1 MRGKPLLIWIAA
13 GAWAA
18 LCLGSMLAATGG
30 RLSMPLDDSYIFFQY
45 ARRLAEG
52 APFSYQSGDGVTAG
66 VTSLLTLFTHG
77 IGYLIG
83 FRGPAMSIFA
93 LLLGAAAFAWAG
105 QSALRLGRRL
115 CPRVAWLPPA
125 LVLTSG
131 PLGWGF
137 MSGMD
142 LPLFVAL
149 ALAFAA
155 DWPEPGERPTRRL
168 FIWGALLG
176 LARPDAVFFILPAI
190 LFGLSYPGRR
200 AGWAIPLAG
209 VVFPFAL
216 QLALTGR
223 PESASMDVK
232 SVLKTPGLS
241 MSDWFAGGLSYLNTT
256 LRGVMA
262 GASVQDA
269 SAIRANDGSGIGFF
283 LVPFA
288 LPLFLLGLL
297 PGSLL
302 ELRARR
308 PGVHALLL
316 AWAVL
321 LVLAVSFTVPRT
333 WHWHRYLIPVY
344 PLVLLGA
351 AVGAERLGRGVESF
365 WRELREGD
373 GARLVGIALVLLS
386 LPGAAYFI
394 VAYGRNC
401 ADIRFQHIE
410 LAQSLGEG
418 TPRTPRL
425 LGLHD
430 AGALA
435 YFGDYRTLDLEG
447 LTSARFRGPARLGA
461 AGVWE
466 ELERM
471 PAGDRPDMLAF
482 YPGWFDPAFLQPHR
496 LIHAQRVFRQSIAA
510 GNPLNVYLADWSL
523 AGSGDL
529 PRAPSVVAELAGA
542 RLVAAVDV
550 ADLSSEKA
558 AGYRFHALDGAYQNL
573 LQRLDSGDGAAVMD
587 GGRVVSGGESFSL
600 RGVAPGRPVVLVMRS
615 SAPFRLR
622 VETGE
627 GFRGIWSSDAGA
639 AGVWAE
645 SAFTLPESSV
655 RADRLTLR
663 LSSDDPHHSA
673 YGSFHYWIYQR

>member
-1 MRGKPLLIWIAA
+1 MRGKPLLIWISA

-45 ARRLAEG
+45 ARRLVGG
-52 APFSYQSGDGVTAG
+52 APFSFQSGDGVTAG
-66 VTSLLTLFTHG
+66 VTSLLTLFVHA

-83 FRGPAMSIFA
+83 FRGAAMSIFA
-93 LLLGAAAFAWAG
+93 LLLGGVALAWAG
-105 QSALRLGRRL
+105 HSAWRLGRRL

-155 DWPEPGERPTRRL
+155 DWPQPDTRPSRRL
-168 FIWGALLG
+168 FLWGALLG
-176 LARPDAVFFILPAI
+176 LARPDAVFLIVPAV
-190 LFGLSYPGRR
+190 LLGLSLPGRR
-200 AGWAIPLAG
+200 TWWAIPLAG
-209 VVFPFAL
+209 GVFPFLL
-216 QLALTGR
+216 QWVLTGR

-232 SVLKTPGLS
+232 SVLGTQGLAV
-241 MSDWFAGGLSYLNTT
+241 SDWLAGGLSYLSTT

-262 GASVQDA
+262 GAAVQDA

-297 PGSLL
+297 PGSLI
-302 ELRARR
+302 EWRARR
-308 PGVHALLL
+308 AGIHALLL

-333 WHWHRYLIPVY
+333 WHWHRYLMPVY

-351 AVGAERLGRGVESF
+351 AIGADRLGRGVESL

-373 GARLVGIALVLLS
+373 GARLVGLALVLLS
-386 LPGAAYFI
+386 LPGAAFFI

-401 ADIRFQHIE
+401 ADVRFQHIE
-410 LAQSLGEG
+410 LAQSLNSGDPG
-418 TPRTPRL
+418 VPRI

-430 AGALA
+430 TGALA
-435 YFGDYRTLDLEG
+435 YFGNYRTLDLEG

-471 PAGDRPDMLAF
+471 PATERPDMLAF
-482 YPGWFDPAFLQPHR
+482 YSGWFDPVFLQPHR
-496 LIHAQRVFRQSIAA
+496 LIHAQRIFRQSIAA
-510 GNPLNVYLADWSL
+510 GNPLNVYQTDWSL
-523 AGSGDL
+523 AGAGDL
-529 PRAPSVVAELAGA
+529 PRDPSLLAGLAGA
-542 RLVAAVDV
+542 RLVGVLDV
-550 ADLSSEKA
+550 ADLASEA
-558 AGYRFHALDGAYQNL
+558 EADYRYRILDGAYENL
-573 LQRLDSGDGAAVMD
+573 LRRLPAADGVDVMD
-587 GGRVVSGGESFSL
+587 GGRVVSGGETFTV
-600 RGVAPGRPVVLVMRS
+600 GGIAPGRPVVLVMRS
-615 SAPFRLR
+615 HASFRLR
-622 VETGE
+622 VEIGD
-627 GFRGIWSSDAGA
+627 GFRGIWSSVAGT
-639 AGVWAE
+639 AGLWSE
-645 SAFTLPESSV
+645 SAFTVPESGV
-655 RADRLTLR
+655 RGDRLTVR